1 MVVLDPDHVTLPEWT
16 EGTESALLRERLD
29 RLEPTEKAK
38 TIISYEEPTRGW
50 FSYLAKARTLVG
62 QVDAYRR
69 LHRNLRVY
77 HRIQVLD
84 FDERAATKFQRLRQA
99 QRRIGAMDLKIASI
113 VIAHDSTR
121 LSKNV
126 RDFSQVA
133 GPRLEDWT
141 V

>member
-1 MVVLDPDHVTLPEWT
+1 MVSIILAEAGQVQIPADVVDLESFRRWAKSDEFPEH
-16 EGTESALLRERLD
+16 
-29 RLEPTEKAK
+29 
-38 TIISYEEPTRGW
+38 GW

-99 QRRIGAMDLKIASI
+99 HRRIGAMDLKIASI